1 MAGKKLW
8 ELTMGE
14 LNYELEMAGIVG
26 VDSES
31 LAVIRLTMHLVRK
44 NQNPSTFQ
52 FQTSKESGTVD
63 VPTEGKE
70 NVLIDDFEEMSI
82 PGLLSATND
91 FPSEAEED
99 QQVQSDASEDS
110 VDVNTPELVNPSDT
124 AKFAHVGHG
133 FTDLVVLV
141 IFLEERLFRI
151 VMIVVFLTGFLLSF
165 IETKEEEALD
175 SRTSKD
181 AKSDFHSQY
190 IWPPDFPLLLFL
202 LLLLLRFLFWSKSF
216 QMLNSSF
223 LDIQIVSAFF

>member
-31 LAVIRLTMHLVRK
+31 LAVIMLTMHLVRK

-91 FPSEAEED
+91 FPSEA
-99 QQVQSDASEDS
+99 
-110 VDVNTPELVNPSDT
+110 
-124 AKFAHVGHG
+124 
-133 FTDLVVLV
+133 
-141 IFLEERLFRI
+141 
-151 VMIVVFLTGFLLSF
+151 
-165 IETKEEEALD
+165 
-175 SRTSKD
+175 
-181 AKSDFHSQY
+181 
-190 IWPPDFPLLLFL
+190 
-202 LLLLLRFLFWSKSF
+202 
-216 QMLNSSF
+216 
-223 LDIQIVSAFF
+223 